1 MSETTLELQIRE
13 NSASAIAA
21 LDKLSDAL
29 GRVGSAVQNG
39 LGFTKVANGI
49 KKITEAV
56 STAIPEE
63 NVARFERIAAA
74 VEHMQSA
81 NGFNLKIGFDAAGNM
96 NSIQSAM
103 EQAKDSA
110 QHAVES
116 TIQVGGKMEDVAPA
130 ANDAAK
136 GIDNYANSAK
146 ASVKASKSAS
156 GGVHGLLSA
165 FVRIA
170 KYRLIRTVIKEITEG
185 FKFGIAN
192 VREYSKAIGSE
203 FNKAMDAAN
212 NATFKMKNSLGA
224 ALAPALQ
231 ALLPILQ
238 TVVSWIITAANA
250 INQFVALLS
259 GATSWTRATDAS
271 AKSLDKVK
279 KSAGGAGSALKGLL
293 ADWDELNIIQSQSGG
308 GGSGGAALDSE
319 AYGKLFEQVEEFD
332 ERIKKIV
339 EWIQDHLEE
348 IKQVAIAVGL
358 AFLAWKLTSAF
369 RNGLFD
375 TLKTVIGLAIA
386 FYGAIIAWK
395 AFKDQWEN
403 GINWDNLKKILEG
416 VLLVILG
423 LGVAFGLAGVGWGML
438 LGGVILIINPLKEL
452 IETGNLSEE
461 AMYQLAIG
469 VGLLAGGFTL
479 LSGGSIGRVVDKF
492 IGLALATYGTV
503 DAFKTL
509 KDQWDNGI
517 DWDNYKK
524 LIEDTA
530 IAVAGLGIAFG
541 LKGAGAGLLAFGLAS
556 AVTPVKELLDNA
568 TSVSD
573 VFKNLGTMS
582 EPSFRQL
589 QTSVAEVSLGLT
601 LMTGS
606 YIPAL
611 IGAFVELGLEV
622 AKNWDEIKYAAQL
635 TWLAIQES
643 AAPVINWFSHLFG
656 GEDIID
662 VEAVRAEMKRLS
674 GVVEDEPVT
683 ISVEF
688 NEKDLE
694 QGIRD
699 YFTDANIGEDMYDP
713 SFAKFWFEN
722 NFRPIIEE
730 IAKGK
735 GLAEQ
740 EIYDLQ
746 KTLAFEW
753 GSFIEDPQS
762 IEAGVDGFVRLVQM
776 YMDGKLKP
784 IHYDNPLV
792 DALFDIP
799 ENTTNEVLSG
809 LGGTFD
815 NESIDTDSIQ
825 SVYDRIYQAINDYD
839 PEAPGAMFANDFWD
853 KTIMPL
859 IYQAAVGKRSSDEV
873 QEISDIVRDKFIQSL
888 TNEDWEGST
897 SGLVNILQELIDD
910 ISNAQFYA
918 DSPELEYEVA
928 VDEQSF
934 EAPIPA
940 PDISGFTS
948 GLDTMAATA
957 ENDVQRVINA
967 YNRLNG
973 VTLGFSVYGGTGG
986 GGVNRLQYRA
996 DGGFVTAGQMFI
1008 ARENGPEMVG
1018 QMGNRTAVANN
1029 DQIVAGIAGGV
1040 AAGQSEQNALLRQQ
1054 NDYLRRILAKESTV
1068 KIQPSAALG
1077 KVNKR
1082 SAELYARNTGV

>member
-39 LGFTKVANGI
+39 LSFTKVANGI

-74 VEHMQSA
+74 VERMQST
-81 NGFNLKIGFDAAGNM
+81 NGINLKIGMDAAGNLP
-96 NSIQSAM
+96 NIQSAM
-103 EQAKDSA
+103 EQVKDSA
-110 QHAVES
+110 QRTVQS
-116 TIQVGGKMEDVAPA
+116 TIQVGGGLKDVAPA

-136 GIDNYANSAK
+136 GIDNYATSAK
-146 ASVKASKSAS
+146 SSVKASRGAS

-170 KYRLIRTVIKEITEG
+170 KYRLIRTVIREITEG

-203 FNKAMDAAN
+203 FYKAMDAAN

-231 ALLPILQ
+231 ALIPLLQ
-238 TVVSWIITAANA
+238 TVVSWIISAANA
-250 INQFVALLS
+250 FNQFVSLLT
-259 GATSWTRATDAS
+259 GATSWTRATDAEAS
-271 AKSLDKVK
+271 SLDKVK
-279 KSAGGAGSALKGLL
+279 KSAGGAGKAIKNLL

-308 GGSGGAALDSE
+308 GGGGSGVVDSD
-319 AYGKLFEQVEEFD
+319 AYKNLFEQVDVFD
-332 ERIKKIV
+332 DRIKSIV
-339 EWIQDHLEE
+339 TWLQEHLEL
-348 IKQVAIAVGL
+348 IKYIVGGIAAG
-358 AFLAWKLTSAF
+358 FLAWKLSNAF
-369 RNGLFD
+369 QSGLGW
-375 TLKTVIGLAIA
+375 TILKFVGLAIA
-386 FYGAIIAWK
+386 IYGAKRAYS
-395 AFKDQWEN
+395 A
-403 GINWDNLKKILEG
+403 
-416 VLLVILG
+416 
-423 LGVAFGLAGVGWGML
+423 
-438 LGGVILIINPLKEL
+438 
-452 IETGNLSEE
+452 
-461 AMYQLAIG
+461 
-469 VGLLAGGFTL
+469 
-479 LSGGSIGRVVDKF
+479 
-492 IGLALATYGTV
+492 
-503 DAFKTL
+503 L

-517 DWDNYKK
+517 NWENFQEYISGA
-524 LIEDTA
+524 IEGILGLTA
-530 IAVAGLGIAFG
+530 AFGWKGLGG
-541 LKGAGAGLLAFGLAS
+541 GLLGFGLAG
-556 AVTPVKELLDNA
+556 AITPIKELLEDA
-568 TSVSD
+568 TSLSD
-573 VFKNLGTMS
+573 VLQNIGTLS
-582 EPSFRQL
+582 EPSFTQL
-589 QTSVAEVSLGLT
+589 QTSIAEVGIGLSVLTGDPIFALGAAFAEVSLE
-601 LMTGS
+601 
-606 YIPAL
+606 I
-611 IGAFVELGLEV
+611 IRH
-622 AKNWDEIKYAAQL
+622 WDEVEYAGKM
-635 TWLAIQES
+635 TWLSIQEA
-643 AAPVINWFSHLFG
+643 AAPVVNWFSHLFG
-656 GEDIID
+656 GEDIMD
-662 VEAVRAEMKRLS
+662 VDAVRQEMRRLS

-683 ISVEF
+683 VNIAFET
-688 NEKDLE
+688 KDLY

-699 YFTDANIGEDMYDP
+699 YFSAENIGEDIFDP
-713 SFAKFWFEN
+713 DFAKFWFEN
-722 NFRPIIEE
+722 NIRPIVDDISKE
-730 IAKGK
+730 K

-746 KTLAFEW
+746 RTLAFEW
-753 GSFIEDPQS
+753 GSFIADPQS
-762 IEAGVDGFVRLVQM
+762 VEGGIDGFIKLVKM
-776 YMDGKLKP
+776 YMEGKLETM
-784 IHYDNPLV
+784 HFQNPLIC
-792 DALFDIP
+792 ALLESP
-799 ENTTNEVLSG
+799 SGTNRDVISG
-809 LGGTFD
+809 LLGDFSNGELD
-815 NESIDTDSIQ
+815 QMSIQ
-825 SVYDRIYQAINDYD
+825 EVYDRIYQAINDYD

-888 TNEDWEGST
+888 TDEDWEGST

-948 GLDTMAATA
+948 GLDTMAVTA

-1008 ARENGPEMVG
+1008 ARESGPEMVG
-1018 QMGNRTAVANN
+1018 QMGSRTAVANN
-1029 DQIVAGIAGGV
+1029 DQIVSGIAGGV

-1054 NDYLRRILAKESTV
+1054 NDYLRRILAKEGTV
-1068 KIQPSAALG
+1068 KVEPSSAWG
-1077 KVNKR
+1077 KFNRR
-1082 SAELYARNTGV
+1082 SEEMYARNTGVRT

>member
-39 LGFTKVANGI
+39 LSFTKVANGI

-74 VEHMQSA
+74 VERMQST
-81 NGFNLKIGFDAAGNM
+81 NGINLKIGMDAAGNLP
-96 NSIQSAM
+96 NIQSAM
-103 EQAKDSA
+103 EQVKDSA
-110 QHAVES
+110 QRTVQS
-116 TIQVGGKMEDVAPA
+116 TIQVGGGLKDVAPA

-136 GIDNYANSAK
+136 GIDNYATSAK
-146 ASVKASKSAS
+146 SSVKASRGAS

-170 KYRLIRTVIKEITEG
+170 KYRLIRTVIREITEG

-203 FNKAMDAAN
+203 FYKAMDAAN

-231 ALLPILQ
+231 ALIPLLQ
-238 TVVSWIITAANA
+238 TVVSWIISAANA
-250 INQFVALLS
+250 FNQFVSLLT
-259 GATSWTRATDAS
+259 GATSWTRATDAEAS
-271 AKSLDKVK
+271 SLDKVK
-279 KSAGGAGSALKGLL
+279 KSAGGAGKAIKNLL

-308 GGSGGAALDSE
+308 GGGGSGVVDSD
-319 AYGKLFEQVEEFD
+319 AYKNLFEQVDVFD
-332 ERIKKIV
+332 DRIKSIV
-339 EWIQDHLEE
+339 TWLQEHLEL
-348 IKQVAIAVGL
+348 IKYIVGGIAAG
-358 AFLAWKLTSAF
+358 FLAWKLSNAF
-369 RNGLFD
+369 QGGLGW
-375 TLKTVIGLAIA
+375 TILKFVGLAIA
-386 FYGAIIAWK
+386 IYGAKRAYS
-395 AFKDQWEN
+395 A
-403 GINWDNLKKILEG
+403 
-416 VLLVILG
+416 
-423 LGVAFGLAGVGWGML
+423 
-438 LGGVILIINPLKEL
+438 
-452 IETGNLSEE
+452 
-461 AMYQLAIG
+461 
-469 VGLLAGGFTL
+469 
-479 LSGGSIGRVVDKF
+479 
-492 IGLALATYGTV
+492 
-503 DAFKTL
+503 L

-517 DWDNYKK
+517 NWENFKEYISGA
-524 LIEDTA
+524 IEGILGLTA
-530 IAVAGLGIAFG
+530 AFGWKGLGG
-541 LKGAGAGLLAFGLAS
+541 GLLGFGLAG
-556 AVTPVKELLDNA
+556 AITPIKELLEDA
-568 TSVSD
+568 TSLSD
-573 VFKNLGTMS
+573 VLQNIGTLS
-582 EPSFRQL
+582 EPSFTQL
-589 QTSVAEVSLGLT
+589 QTSIAEVGIGLSVLTGDPIFALGAAFAEVSLE
-601 LMTGS
+601 
-606 YIPAL
+606 I
-611 IGAFVELGLEV
+611 IRH
-622 AKNWDEIKYAAQL
+622 WDEVEYAGKM
-635 TWLAIQES
+635 TWLSIQEA
-643 AAPVINWFSHLFG
+643 AAPVVNWFSHLFG

-662 VEAVRAEMKRLS
+662 VDAVRQEMRRLS

-683 ISVEF
+683 VNIAFET
-688 NEKDLE
+688 KDLY

-699 YFTDANIGEDMYDP
+699 YFSAENIGEDIFDP
-713 SFAKFWFEN
+713 DFAKFWFEN
-722 NFRPIIEE
+722 NIRPIVDDISKE
-730 IAKGK
+730 K

-746 KTLAFEW
+746 RTLAFEW
-753 GSFIEDPQS
+753 GSFIADPQS
-762 IEAGVDGFVRLVQM
+762 VEGGIDGFIKLVKM
-776 YMDGKLKP
+776 YMEGKLETM
-784 IHYDNPLV
+784 HFQNPLIG
-792 DALFDIP
+792 ALLESP
-799 ENTTNEVLSG
+799 SGTNRDVISG
-809 LGGTFD
+809 LLGDFSNGELD
-815 NESIDTDSIQ
+815 KMSIQ
-825 SVYDRIYQAINDYD
+825 EVYDRIYQAINDYD

-888 TNEDWEGST
+888 TDEDWEGST

-934 EAPIPA
+934 ETPIPA

-1008 ARENGPEMVG
+1008 ARESGPEMVG
-1018 QMGNRTAVANN
+1018 RMGNRTAVANN
-1029 DQIVAGIAGGV
+1029 DQIVSGIAGGV

-1054 NDYLRRILAKESTV
+1054 NTILTQMLNKKYVAEAV
-1068 KIQPSAALG
+1068 PSSDWGAF
-1077 KVNKR
+1077 NKR
-1082 SAELYARNTGV
+1082 SNEMYQRRTGVSV